1 MGKSLEEEFIELA
14 KNIQNIAGAT
24 IEYLPDT
31 NDLKKV
37 GKGILKC

>member
-24 IEYLPDT
+24 IEYLE
-31 NDLKKV
+31 LF
-37 GKGILKC
+37 L

>member
-24 IEYLPDT
+24 IEYLLDT
-31 NDLKKV
+31 NDLKK
-37 GKGILKC
+37 LAREF